1 MSYNLSVTLV
11 KNVELDCVRAQVE
24 VTSDVSYGYTFFD
37 VWFSVPCGQGQFSGS
52 TYGIYTTYGSTRQFN
67 MNINFTSY
75 KDYMTGI
82 FKVQPVGASVWSAEE
97 YVTNEAGEPSSN
109 YPYEYYPSYYP
120 EVTSQWVW
128 GAGDGPDPN
137 GWHGQAYSCVANALV
152 SLKEIQEYR
161 ELGVQKKFSIGWIY
175 GNRLPSHLQGETMN
189 YDEAIP
195 QLINDGVPEYTELP
209 ENQNNGPYQWAYPD
223 IYYYFDWTDGGQTI
237 IGAKTLVENNY
248 NNVIEKARK
257 YKVGGYTKYTRDFI
271 NIEQV
276 KAGVVNHGGVL
287 VSLRIANNFDW
298 LGGDE
303 STGIVEQPD
312 WYRDNDWHAVVIIGW
327 KRINGKLYWITHNN
341 WGAWWWGD
349 NGRCYMPYDYLAIG
363 DYYVIPDVPNPISPP
378 SSAPVIEIRYSS
390 GFKLTWGASTDEL
403 LESYTIRL
411 YNTRTGE
418 YSHYER
424 SGIFTYISIYS
435 LEYGTTYEI
444 SVRANGSNGGTSP
457 YTTSNVA
464 TVNPCTPT
472 ISVVSVTSDSIS
484 VKIDSLTGTWTG
496 VTFDL
501 YINGNIVPNSNKLAY
516 NIGDIVTWTELT
528 PNTTYEIQAFT
539 FLNVSVQLLSLSPA
553 SITAYTSTRPNN
565 FAWTYAKVS
574 GANFLLTKDEW
585 NSFTSKIN
593 EFRQYKGLSNYS
605 FTTAVTG
612 TNFMASMFRQAR
624 SAILEMNPPTTP
636 PSSKV
641 GVSEVANL
649 SDADDILASD
659 LNLIVSSLNSIQ

>member
-137 GWHGQAYSCVANALV
+137 GWHGQADSCVANALV

-298 LGGDE
+298 LGGDG

-378 SSAPVIEIRYSS
+378 SFAPVIASRFPN

-411 YNTRTGE
+411 YNTRTGI

-424 SGIFTYISIYS
+424 AFYYTDISIYS
-435 LEYGTTYEI
+435 LENGTTYEI
-444 SVRANGSNGGTSP
+444 SVRANGSNGGSSP
-457 YTTSNVA
+457 YTTSNTA
-464 TVNPCTPT
+464 TVNPCKPE
-472 ISVVSVTSDSIS
+472 IVVDNVTETSIT
-484 VKIDSLTGTWTG
+484 VRITNMTGTWSGITL
-496 VTFDL
+496 DL
-501 YINGNIVPNSNKLAY
+501 YINGNVVAGSNRIAHSV
-516 NIGDIVTWTELT
+516 GDIITWTGLT
-528 PNTTYEIQAFT
+528 PGVQYEIQA
-539 FLNVSVQLLSLSPA
+539 LSFIEV
-553 SITAYTSTRPNN
+553 SITLYSLTAASVTAVTTVRPTN
-565 FAWTYAKVS
+565 FSWTFQKES
-574 GANFLLTKDEW
+574 GQPFKLTETEW
-585 NSFTSKIN
+585 NDFANKIN
-593 EFRQYKGLSNYS
+593 EFRSYKGLSSYFFS
-605 FTTAVTG
+605 TAY
-612 TNFMASMFRQAR
+612 NAADFLADMFNQAV
-624 SAILEMNPPTTP
+624 SAIAGMNPPTAP
-636 PSSKV
+636 PSSKL
-641 GVSEVANL
+641 GVSDVV
-649 SDADDILASD
+649 DPDTADDVLAAY
-659 LNLIVSSLNSIQ
+659 LNDIVSSLNSIQ